1 MLWAVSVIALL
12 LIIAI
17 IRTRDNI
24 LAAVSLTF
32 LGVAV
37 AGAVWVLHPEFS
49 AAFILITLV
58 YVVAALTLVI
68 VAAASLS
75 EENRTVEMRPVALA
89 ALGAL
94 PLLLLPG
101 AGRGA
106 LTASVDPVLLPLA
119 AVLLLFSF
127 VVAARLSHD

>member
-1 MLWAVSVIALL
+1 MVWAISAVALL
-12 LIIAI
+12 LILAI

-32 LGVAV
+32 LGVTV
-37 AGAVWVLHPEFS
+37 AGAVWLLDPELS
-49 AAFILITLV
+49 AAFILIALV

-75 EENRTVEMRPVALA
+75 EGKRTVEMRPVALA
-89 ALGAL
+89 SLGAL

-101 AGRGA
+101 AGQRA
-106 LTASVDPVLLPLA
+106 AATSVDPHLVPLA
-119 AVLLLFSF
+119 AALLLFSF
-127 VVAARLSHD
+127 VVAVRLSHD

>member
-1 MLWAVSVIALL
+1 MLWAVSIIALL
-12 LIIAI
+12 LILAI

-75 EENRTVEMRPVALA
+75 EESHTVEMRPVALA

-94 PLLLLPG
+94 PLLMLPG
-101 AGRGA
+101 VGQEA

>member
-12 LIIAI
+12 LILAI
-17 IRTRDNI
+17 IRIRDNI

-49 AAFILITLV
+49 VAFILITLV

-75 EENRTVEMRPVALA
+75 EESHTVEMRPVALA

-101 AGRGA
+101 VGQGA
-106 LTASVDPVLLPLA
+106 LTASVDPVLLPLT

-127 VVAARLSHD
+127 VVAARVSHD